1 MMKQSLKVIKKD
13 SHTGKEIDKL
23 DGTTFSLYDAQTDGN
38 LVATATY
45 QKDKGIVFDNLRPNT
60 TYYLQEDISPNGY
73 VIKDSNRIKVT
84 TKTNGEVTT
93 IEVEN
98 EPLGSI
104 KIEKISEWSIYG
116 ANDSKTTRFPLAG
129 AEFTLYKDVMVIVN
143 CKMMKRLME

>member
-1 MMKQSLKVIKKD
+1 MILFMVLTPVEALKVTGTDGKIEITNMMKQSLKVIKKD

-104 KIEKISEWSIYG
+104 KIEGFRMVYLWS
-116 ANDSKTTRFPLAG
+116 K
-129 AEFTLYKDVMVIVN
+129 
-143 CKMMKRLME
+143 